1 MAGPPTTEIRPK
13 QLGRQAG
20 GPAGTGAA
28 AKGPGLGLAVGRP
41 CLPQP
46 GRHPPEPSY
55 LWVRDRRRRL
65 PPIRPQRAQLS
76 PLVWDPCRCRFH
88 GWAEPTGSGAEAP
101 GRTPLSPTHPRKTRN
116 MPNPASRPP
125 APSTNL
131 TRRKRHCGSALAPR
145 SRATD
150 LGVAFLGEPTAGPQL
165 TRGGLREVRFRSW
178 WGRTGPWSSHAVP
191 HRHGADGDHGG
202 AQPRL
207 PPPATP
213 GPQHGAEGLV
223 YPPSNKGQVRGG
235 GHNMAAKIYTSRG
248 L

>member
-1 MAGPPTTEIRPK
+1 
-13 QLGRQAG
+13 
-20 GPAGTGAA
+20 
-28 AKGPGLGLAVGRP
+28 
-41 CLPQP
+41 
-46 GRHPPEPSY
+46 
-55 LWVRDRRRRL
+55 
-65 PPIRPQRAQLS
+65 
-76 PLVWDPCRCRFH
+76 
-88 GWAEPTGSGAEAP
+88 
-101 GRTPLSPTHPRKTRN
+101 
-116 MPNPASRPP
+116 MPNAASRPP

-191 HRHGADGDHGG
+191 HRHGVKGDHATGG
-202 AQPRL
+202 AWPRL

-223 YPPSNKGQVRGG
+223 YPPSSKGQVRGG
-235 GHNMAAKIYTSRG
+235 WAQHGSQNLHLTGPLMAFQNVPSFPGG
-248 L
+248 LWIEDICPKPGPS